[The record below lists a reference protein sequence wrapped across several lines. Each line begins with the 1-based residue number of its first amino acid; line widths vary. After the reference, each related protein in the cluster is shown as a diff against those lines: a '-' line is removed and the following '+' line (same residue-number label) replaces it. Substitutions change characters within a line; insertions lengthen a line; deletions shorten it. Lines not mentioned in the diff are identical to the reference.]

1 MDKAKDEA
9 IKALIA
15 GQEKMG
21 EDISDLKV
29 SQYQM
34 GEDIVELKAG
44 QHRMS
49 ADITELKANQHQM
62 GEDITELK
70 GSQHQ
75 FEGLLNK
82 VIDAVARVERIVINI
97 ENDLRPKVH
106 TLFDADK
113 TRQNEI
119 NMVKEKCE
127 EHEKRLENHEMRI
140 TRLEE

>member
-9 IKALIA
+9 INKLVA
-15 GQEKMG
+15 GQEK
-21 EDISDLKV
+21 
-29 SQYQM
+29 M

-44 QHRMS
+44 QHRMGE
-49 ADITELKANQHQM
+49 DIVELKA
-62 GEDITELK
+62 
-70 GSQHQ
+70 SQHR
-75 FEGLLNK
+75 FEGLLND
-82 VIDAVARVERIVINI
+82 VLGAVARVERIVINI
-97 ENDLRPKVH
+97 ENDLRPKVN
-106 TLFDADK
+106 TLFDADP

>member
-9 IKALIA
+9 INKLIA
-15 GQEKMG
+15 GQEK
-21 EDISDLKV
+21 
-29 SQYQM
+29 M

-44 QHRMS
+44 QHRMGE
-49 ADITELKANQHQM
+49 DIVELKA
-62 GEDITELK
+62 
-70 GSQHQ
+70 SQHQ
-75 FEGLLNK
+75 FEGLLNN
-82 VIDAVARVERIVINI
+82 VLGAVARVERIVINI
-97 ENDLRPKVH
+97 ENDLRPKVNTH
-106 TLFDADK
+106 FDADQ

>member
-9 IKALIA
+9 INKLIA
-15 GQEKMG
+15 GQEK
-21 EDISDLKV
+21 
-29 SQYQM
+29 M

-44 QHRMS
+44 QHRMGE
-49 ADITELKANQHQM
+49 DIVELKA
-62 GEDITELK
+62 
-70 GSQHQ
+70 SQHR
-75 FEGLLNK
+75 FEGLLND
-82 VIDAVARVERIVINI
+82 VLGAVARVERIVINI
-97 ENDLRPKVH
+97 ENDLRPKVN
-106 TLFDADK
+106 TLFDADP